1 MIIMEVR
8 AFIFIFYWFNLSE
21 FIDGYDFTF
30 VDVEGSP
37 GMPGRGAGRG
47 RAGSGGMLNKR
58 DTLFILFILFN
69 GGDAI
74 YRWLQSS

>member
-37 GMPGRGAGRG
+37 GMPGRGGGRG
-47 RAGSGGMLNKR
+47 SAGSGGMLHKR
-58 DTLFILFILFN
+58 DTLFISFILFN
-69 GGDAI
+69 GGDVI